1 MGVLSSHLERCK
13 VGWMWIVLEKE
24 TNGRVGAVAVRIIR
38 AAVVSN
44 LAMMNSNRLRAGDVV
59 ARRMGAM

>member
-1 MGVLSSHLERCK
+1 
-13 VGWMWIVLEKE
+13 MWIVLEKE